1 MRMEEIKKEYWQKT
15 SVYKEGENRMNK
27 KNTSFLAVIL
37 SAANIVIWTF
47 FGIAAIRNRTDVHSD
62 NLFMCVIGV
71 INVICWVISFFVQL
85 SRYRSIKNRNI
96 RRI

>member
-1 MRMEEIKKEYWQKT
+1 MEEIKKEYWQKT
-15 SVYKEGENRMNK
+15 RVYKEGENCMNK

-37 SAANIVIWTF
+37 SAVNIIIWTF
-47 FGIAAIRNRTDVHSD
+47 FGIAAIRNRTSD

-96 RRI
+96 RRIL